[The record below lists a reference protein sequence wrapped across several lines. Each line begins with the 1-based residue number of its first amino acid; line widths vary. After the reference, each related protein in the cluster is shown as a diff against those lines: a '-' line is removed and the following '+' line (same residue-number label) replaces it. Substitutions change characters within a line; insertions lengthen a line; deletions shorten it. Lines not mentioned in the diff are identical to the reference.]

1 MAAKP
6 FAGRS
11 VVPGWVTPRLLPWGL
26 FAVTFVAL
34 FFPTFRWMAERFDAA
49 DSFYSHGW
57 LIPFAS
63 GWLIWRQ
70 RDALARVPH
79 HATWHGLWLLVP
91 CAALHLAA
99 TWLRLGFVSGFAMLG
114 ALYGLVWTCWGKA
127 LLWRLRF
134 PLLFLV
140 FMVPLPGVLLIAI
153 SFQMKLLAA
162 SLATWALRGLG
173 LSAAQMGST
182 IHVPGLS
189 VIVDD
194 TCSGLRSLI
203 SLIALATM
211 WTALLGPSATR
222 LHKLVIVASAIPIA
236 LVANMIRIITLVLLA
251 AIYGHGIAEGF
262 IHYGSGI
269 VVFGVALVALAWI
282 SRCLQST
289 SLPSLGLKQ
298 SPS

>member
-1 MAAKP
+1 M
-6 FAGRS
+6 
-11 VVPGWVTPRLLPWGL
+11 TPRLAWWAL
-26 FAVTFVAL
+26 FACAFAAL
-34 FFPTFRWMAERFDAA
+34 FFPTFRWMAERFEAA

-57 LIPFAS
+57 LIPVAS

-70 RDALARVPH
+70 RTDLARVPRR
-79 HATWHGLWLLVP
+79 ATWHGLWLLVP
-91 CAALHLAA
+91 CVAIHLVA

-114 ALYGLVWTCWGKA
+114 ALAGLVWTCWGWPI
-127 LLWRLRF
+127 LWRLRF
-134 PLLFLV
+134 PLAFLA

-153 SFQMKLLAA
+153 SFQMKLMAA
-162 SLATWALRGLG
+162 SLATWLLQALGI
-173 LSAAQMGST
+173 SAVQMGST
-182 IHVPGLS
+182 IRLPGLS

-203 SLIALATM
+203 SLIALSTM
-211 WTALLGPSATR
+211 WTALLGPSAPR

-236 LVANMIRIITLVLLA
+236 LIANMIRIMTLVLLA

-269 VVFGVALVALAWI
+269 VVFGIALAALAGI

-289 SLPSLGLKQ
+289 SLPSLGLRQ

>member
-1 MAAKP
+1 M
-6 FAGRS
+6 
-11 VVPGWVTPRLLPWGL
+11 TPRVWLWGL
-26 FAVTFVAL
+26 FAASFAAL

-57 LIPFAS
+57 LIPLAS
-63 GWLIWRQ
+63 GWLSWRQ
-70 RDALARVPH
+70 REDLARLPR
-79 HATWHGLWLLVP
+79 HATWRGLLLLVP
-91 CAALHLAA
+91 CVALHLVA

-114 ALYGLVWTCWGKA
+114 ALYGLVWTCWGGSM
-127 LLWRLRF
+127 LWRLRF
-134 PLLFLV
+134 PMLFLV

-153 SFQMKLLAA
+153 SFKMKLLAA
-162 SLATWALRGLG
+162 SLATWGLHGLG
-173 LSAAQMGST
+173 IKAVQMGST
-182 IHVPGLS
+182 IQVPGLS

-222 LHKLVIVASAIPIA
+222 LHKVVIVACAIPIA
-236 LVANMIRIITLVLLA
+236 LVANMIRIITLVLLT

-262 IHYGSGI
+262 IHYGSGV
-269 VVFGVALVALAWI
+269 VVFGIALVALAGI

-298 SPS
+298 SPSSS